1 MVLSRSSDGV
11 SEIFPVIENQH
22 EAGILDLSII
32 PARVSENFK
41 KEAVSLCTEDSKKFK
56 LCWDNCS

>member
-1 MVLSRSSDGV
+1 MVLSRSSDGA

-41 KEAVSLCTEDSKKFK
+41 KEAVSYALKIAKNLK
-56 LCWDNCS
+56 LIQLI